1 MVIAAT
7 SCGSVLG
14 SVDLH
19 ACLSSLLPEIVS
31 KDSKTRPYRCGWRA
45 SGEHSAQRE
54 LAFEHTDRR
63 FHPATE
69 LLQRS
74 EPLRTL
80 MPAFF
85 GSQTTHFRDA
95 HPQAPFLKLPHVLG
109 AVVTAIRGQLLRL
122 SAEEFLL
129 CRTRERSWVLSV
141 GLPPWIS

>member
-63 FHPATE
+63 FHPRNGTFAT
-69 LLQRS
+69 LGTTSYVDAGFLWQS
-74 EPLRTL
+74 NDPLSGCP
-80 MPAFF
+80 PA
-85 GSQTTHFRDA
+85 G
-95 HPQAPFLKLPHVLG
+95 PF
-109 AVVTAIRGQLLRL
+109 
-122 SAEEFLL
+122 S
-129 CRTRERSWVLSV
+129 
-141 GLPPWIS
+141 